1 MLGKRT
7 AFHKIWLY
15 LFASFFMLF
24 SSNASQKESLD
35 LKNLYMKAEFP
46 LIANYLKKKD
56 FKALSLSEKILLVEC
71 MARTAQGVRA
81 EEKLNEILADY
92 PPSSETFTTAGIVN
106 FSNGRLTEAKKNI
119 YKALLLD
126 SDCKKASLVKI
137 MLHLYFQQYPEA
149 QALYEEFGKKHP
161 GWAKTYLFH
170 LIGVEVYSASRNPV
184 KMSLLYKRK
193 TNQYKNEDKRAYENF
208 KKNATLF
215 QKASQ
220 GQTFQVIT
228 RSDNVVIPFEESLD
242 QSRYATVFVRIK
254 DKEFKVILDT
264 GNSVGWIIHSRDLNK
279 LLQSRRGGRLLT
291 QIGTQSGLFYGHHI
305 YCDHVNL
312 GDVKID
318 HVFGAFV
325 PKPHPTFHDANLNP
339 AFIRDRVVTLDFI
352 REKLIIRTKEKF
364 ARDLSLAISGQ
375 LEHFTTLPWY
385 GYEHAYIPVIAEG
398 EKNVLAMI
406 ETGAEDIALRL
417 DFARKYHLPLKP
429 EVKYLATGEIIHYF
443 KSPLKIM
450 AGSLHFNRKAA
461 DVWPLD
467 RFYDRITGLSPTVF
481 VGPAAL
487 KGKLTVSLNPWEKTI
502 VIADIPF

>member
-1 MLGKRT
+1 MLGKKT
-7 AFHKIWLY
+7 AFHKIWLC
-15 LFASFFMLF
+15 LSASFFILHL
-24 SSNASQKESLD
+24 SHVSQKENPD
-35 LKNLYMKAEFP
+35 LLNLYMKAEFP
-46 LIANYLKKKD
+46 LIVDYLKKKD
-56 FKALSLSEKILLVEC
+56 FKALSLSEKLLLVEC
-71 MARTAQGVRA
+71 MARTAQGARA

-92 PPSSETFTTAGIVN
+92 PPSSESLTTAGIVN
-106 FSNGRLTEAKKNI
+106 FSNGKLKEAKKYI
-119 YKALLLD
+119 DTALLLD
-126 SDCKKASLVKI
+126 SDCKKASLAKI
-137 MLHLYFQQYPEA
+137 MLLLYFQRYQEA
-149 QALYEEFGKKHP
+149 QALYEEFSKKHP
-161 GWAKTYLFH
+161 GWAKSYLFY

-193 TNQYKNEDKRAYENF
+193 ANQYKNEDKRAHENL
-208 KKNATLF
+208 KKNANFF

-228 RSDNVVIPFEESLD
+228 QLDNVVIPFKESLD
-242 QSRYATVFVRIK
+242 QSRYATVLIRIK
-254 DKEFKVILDT
+254 DKEFKVLLDT
-264 GNSVGWIIHSRDLNK
+264 GNSVGWIIHSRDLNE

-305 YCDHVNL
+305 YCDYVDL

-325 PKPHPTFHDANLNP
+325 PKPHPSFHDANLNP

-352 REKLIIRTKEKF
+352 RETLVIRTKEKF
-364 ARDLSLAISGQ
+364 ARDLSSAISGQ
-375 LEHFTTLPWY
+375 FKHFTTLPWY

-443 KSPLKIM
+443 KTPLKIT
-450 AGSLHFNRKAA
+450 AGGFHFNRNAA

-481 VGPAAL
+481 VGPTAL
-487 KGKLTVSLNPWEKTI
+487 KGKLTVSLDPWEKTI
-502 VIADIPF
+502 VLADIPF